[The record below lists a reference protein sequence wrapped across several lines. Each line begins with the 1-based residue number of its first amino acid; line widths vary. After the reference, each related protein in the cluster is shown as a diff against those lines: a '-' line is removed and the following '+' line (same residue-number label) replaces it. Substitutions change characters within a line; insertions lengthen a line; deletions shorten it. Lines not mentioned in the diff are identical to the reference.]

1 MQKLADIGINHLHVR
16 FLGEWKGETRQIAA
30 DSAELFANEVMPRF
44 AGTPL
49 VAQPVS

>member
-1 MQKLADIGINHLHVR
+1 VQKLSDIGINHLHVR

-44 AGTPL
+44 SDLKLT
-49 VAQPVS
+49 VS